1 LRIFALCRWALL
13 AVLGAGQVQAQT
25 PTLDQMIGQ
34 MLITGFTG
42 SQPGDPGV
50 ETARQQIAAG
60 VIGGVILLNR
70 NIEDPAQLTALIQ
83 SLNPP
88 NLPLP
93 AFIAV
98 DQEGGKVQRLPAAK
112 GFTAWDSAEALQRM
126 AKTGGKDFTRH
137 YYAARA
143 AKLQALGIN
152 LNFAPVVDL
161 NRNPA
166 NPIIGRLGRSYS
178 SDPEVVSDM
187 AAAFLRGHRAHGVM
201 TSLKH
206 FPGHGSSA
214 SDSHKALP
222 SIETSWRDDEL
233 APYRSLAREGLI
245 DLVMVGHLYHPDFS
259 DAKGVPSSVSR
270 KGVSQLRQIIG
281 PVAVIVTD
289 DLQMQAVH
297 DLYSDPEAAVQAVL
311 AGDDLLLFSADK
323 HPDPLI
329 GPKIAAALK
338 QAVQDGRIPQA
349 RIAESYQRIL
359 ALKQRLAQPH

>member
-1 LRIFALCRWALL
+1 VRFFAPCRWALL
-13 AVLGAGQVQAQT
+13 ALLGAAPLQAQT

-34 MLITGFTG
+34 MLIVGFTG
-42 SQPGDPGV
+42 SQSGDAGV

-70 NIEDPAQLTALIQ
+70 NIEDPAQLSALIQ
-83 SLNPP
+83 SLNTP
-88 NLPLP
+88 NLPQP

-112 GFTAWDSAEALQRM
+112 GFTAWDSAESLQRM
-126 AKTGGKDFTRH
+126 AKTGGKEFTRH

-143 AKLQALGIN
+143 AKLQALGVN

-166 NPIIGRLGRSYS
+166 NPIIGKLGRSYS
-178 SDPEVVSDM
+178 SDPATASDM
-187 AAAFLRGHRAHGVM
+187 AADFVRGHRAHGVL

-214 SDSHKALP
+214 GDSHQALP
-222 SIETSWRDDEL
+222 SIAQSWHVDEL
-233 APYRSLAREGLI
+233 SPYATLAQEGLI
-245 DLVMVGHLYHPDFS
+245 DMVMVGHLYHPDFS
-259 DAKGVPSSVSR
+259 DALGVPSSVSR
-270 KGVSQLRQIIG
+270 KGVGALRQIIG
-281 PVAVIVTD
+281 PQAVIVTD

-323 HPDPLI
+323 HPDPMI

-338 QAVQDGRIPQA
+338 QAVQQGRIPRTRIEESYA
-349 RIAESYQRIL
+349 RILR
-359 ALKQRLAQPH
+359 LKQRL

>member
-1 LRIFALCRWALL
+1 MFDLCRWALL
-13 AVLGAGQVQAQT
+13 AVLGAGQAQAQT

-34 MLITGFTG
+34 MLIVGFTG
-42 SQPGDPGV
+42 SRPGDPGV

-112 GFTAWDSAEALQRM
+112 GFTAWDSAESLQHSARSG
-126 AKTGGKDFTRH
+126 APDFTLR

-143 AKLQALGIN
+143 QKLHALGIN
-152 LNFAPVVDL
+152 LNFAPVVDV
-161 NRNPA
+161 NSNPD

-178 SDPEVVSDM
+178 SDSAEVAQM
-187 AAAFLRGHRAHGVM
+187 AADFVRGHRAQGVL

-214 SDSHKALP
+214 GDSHRALP
-222 SIETSWRDDEL
+222 SIAASWRADEL
-233 APYRSLAREGLI
+233 TPYATLAREGLI

-270 KGVSQLRQIIG
+270 KGVAALRQIIG
-281 PVAVIVTD
+281 PSAVIVTD

-323 HPDPLI
+323 HPDPQI

-338 QAVQDGRIPQA
+338 QAVQQGRIPQA
-349 RIAESYQRIL
+349 RIEASYARIQR
-359 ALKQRLAQPH
+359 LKQRL